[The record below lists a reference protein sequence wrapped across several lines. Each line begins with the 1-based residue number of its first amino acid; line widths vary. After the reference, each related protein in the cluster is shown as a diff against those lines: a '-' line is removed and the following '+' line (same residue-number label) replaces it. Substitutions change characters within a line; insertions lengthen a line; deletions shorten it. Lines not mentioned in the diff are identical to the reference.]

1 MKKVIFSLLA
11 LFLAVGVY
19 AQENTNVSGPKI
31 TFEEKTHDFG
41 DITQG
46 DVVKKVFTFKNTGTE
61 PLILSNVQTTC
72 GCTAPQWPREPIA
85 PGASAELTIQ
95 FNSTGKQ
102 GKQNKVITIFSNAT
116 NAQERVTITTFVAP
130 KPQGTK

>member
-1 MKKVIFSLLA
+1 MKKVIFTVLA
-11 LFLAVGVY
+11 LFVALGVY
-19 AQENTNVSGPKI
+19 AQESAEPQGPKI
-31 TFEEKTHDFG
+31 TFENKTHDFG

-46 DVVKKVFTFKNTGTE
+46 DVVKHVFTFKNTGTE

-85 PGASAELTIQ
+85 PGASANLTIQ

-116 NAQERVTITTFVAP
+116 NAQERITVSTFVMP
-130 KPQGTK
+130 KESGTH